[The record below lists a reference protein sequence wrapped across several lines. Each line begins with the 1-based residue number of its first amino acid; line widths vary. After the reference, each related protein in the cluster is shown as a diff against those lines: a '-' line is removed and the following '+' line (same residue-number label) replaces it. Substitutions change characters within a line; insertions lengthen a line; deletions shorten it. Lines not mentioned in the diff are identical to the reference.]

1 MPRITPVH
9 NDDSASDSKPQSAS
23 IDLQT
28 QSHVSSTSQNIGD
41 AAAGVMIAGS
51 LGQDPRAVVDSMWKM
66 YESSDSPGHLRHWH
80 WVTEDNIDVIKH
92 LPLSAACFMDQPVTV
107 ISELLNAF
115 PDDVRKKD
123 SFQRTALHWAA
134 RYSTYPEVVAV

>member
-1 MPRITPVH
+1 LYI
-9 NDDSASDSKPQSAS
+9 
-23 IDLQT
+23 
-28 QSHVSSTSQNIGD
+28 
-41 AAAGVMIAGS
+41 
-51 LGQDPRAVVDSMWKM
+51 DSMWKM
-66 YESSDSPGHLRHWH
+66 YESSDSPGHLRHEH
-80 WVTEDNIDVIKH
+80 LVTEDNIDVIKH

-134 RYSTYPEVVAV
+134 RYSTYPEVVAELMNANIEASREQDKDGKIPLDLVDHWINDCLVAGS

>member
-1 MPRITPVH
+1 
-9 NDDSASDSKPQSAS
+9 
-23 IDLQT
+23 
-28 QSHVSSTSQNIGD
+28 
-41 AAAGVMIAGS
+41 
-51 LGQDPRAVVDSMWKM
+51 M
-66 YESSDSPGHLRHWH
+66 YESSDSPGHLRHEH
-80 WVTEDNIDVIKH
+80 LVTEDNIDVIKH

-134 RYSTYPEVVAV
+134 RYSTYPEVVAELMNANIEASREQDKDGKIPLDLVDHWINDCLVAGS